1 MFKTKHYSSEGI
13 VLARRNYSEADRI
26 LVVYSKH
33 YGKISLLAKGV
44 RKPKSRKR
52 GSLEVF
58 SRTKFTASRGRNLD
72 ILTEVELIDSYKH
85 IRKDLRK
92 ASLAYF
98 FVEVVNRLVQA
109 EEKNY
114 QFYIHFINYFQLI
127 KTTSLL
133 KRLKEYFIYDCL
145 VLLGFWPKGKKMD
158 YPDQVLEDIT
168 ERKLSSARIGKKIL
182 S

>member
-1 MFKTKHYSSEGI
+1 MRGKRYVSEGV

-58 SRTKFTASRGRNLD
+58 SHIKFSASRGKSLD
-72 ILTEVELIDSYKH
+72 LITEVEIINSFSS
-85 IRKDLRK
+85 IRKNLKKVAVAFYFMEVMGRTTREDESNLKLYFNLLKNLKMLKSTKSLRDLRK
-92 ASLAYF
+92 D
-98 FVEVVNRLVQA
+98 FV
-109 EEKNY
+109 
-114 QFYIHFINYFQLI
+114 
-127 KTTSLL
+127 
-133 KRLKEYFIYDCL
+133 YDTV
-145 VLLGFWPKGKKMD
+145 VLLGFWPKGRPMGN
-158 YPDQVLEDIT
+158 PDQVLEDVV
-168 ERKLSSARIGKKIL
+168 EREMYSVRVGKKVV